1 MPPLFRSKLYLGG
14 SGEEGGR
21 DGVRAVAAG
30 QRGSGRRR
38 RSGRQAA
45 AAGGGGCSHLWK
57 SAPLT
62 HFLFQWNWEANSPQK
77 PCRGGQQGR

>member
-14 SGEEGGR
+14 SGEEGWKRGE
-21 DGVRAVAAG
+21 GGSGRAVAAG
-30 QRGSGRRR
+30 GGVAAGRRR
-38 RSGRQAA
+38 RR
-45 AAGGGGCSHLWK
+45 GGGGCPHLWK